1 MKKIALIIGHNEKNK
16 GAYSEYLK
24 ISEYDFYSKVLDKLF
39 KKYKE
44 AFNLKEKFVKN
55 IQDKITIFRVPN
67 TGYSKEMA
75 EVVNTLEK
83 NNFDLAIE
91 LHFNATTNHNQHGNT
106 VLYWHKSREGKKL
119 AELFQ
124 EIMTSYTE
132 VKKLDLIPINSLK
145 QNGAYGIVKS
155 KCPYILLEPFFGDNK
170 IDTDKI
176 NIEKMAEVLFLFL
189 NEINQVK
196 ISTNSNLEEENKRL
210 KKALLEIK
218 NKIGEILN
226 EAL

>member
-24 ISEYDFYSKVLDKLF
+24 ISEYDFYSKVLDVLF

-75 EVVNTLEK
+75 EVINTLEK
-83 NNFDLAIE
+83 NNFELAIE
-91 LHFNATTNHNQHGNT
+91 LHFNATVEHKQHGNT
-106 VLYWHKSREGKKL
+106 VLYWHKSMEGKKF

-132 VKKLDLIPINSLK
+132 IKKLDLIPISSLK
-145 QNGAYGIVKS
+145 QNGAYGIIKS

-196 ISTNSNLEEENKRL
+196 INTNSNLEEENKRL

-218 NKIGEILN
+218 NRIGEILD
-226 EAL
+226 ETL

>member
-1 MKKIALIIGHNEKNK
+1 M
-16 GAYSEYLK
+16 
-24 ISEYDFYSKVLDKLF
+24 LF

-44 AFNLKEKFVKN
+44 AFNLKEEFVKN

-75 EVVNTLEK
+75 EVINTLEK
-83 NNFDLAIE
+83 NNFELAIE
-91 LHFNATTNHNQHGNT
+91 LHFNATAEHKQHGNT
-106 VLYWHKSREGKKL
+106 VLYWHKSMEGKKL

-124 EIMTSYTE
+124 EIMSSYTE
-132 VKKLDLIPINSLK
+132 IKKLDLIPISSLK
-145 QNGAYGIVKS
+145 QNGAYGIIKS

>member
-24 ISEYDFYSKVLDKLF
+24 ISEYDFYSKVLDVLF

-44 AFNLKEKFVKN
+44 AFNLKEEFVKN
-55 IQDKITIFRVPN
+55 IQDKITIFRIPN

-155 KCPYILLEPFFGDNK
+155 KCSYILLEPFFGDNK

>member
-1 MKKIALIIGHNEKNK
+1 MKKIALIIGHNPQNK

-24 ISEYDFYSKVLDKLF
+24 ISEYDFYSKVLDVLF
-39 KKYKE
+39 KKYQE
-44 AFNLKEKFVKN
+44 AFKLKDEFVKN

-83 NNFDLAIE
+83 NNFELAIE
-91 LHFNATTNHNQHGNT
+91 LHFNAAAEHKQHGNT
-106 VLYWHKSREGKKL
+106 VLYWHKSIEGKKL

-132 VKKLDLIPINSLK
+132 VKKLDLIPIISLK
-145 QNGAYGIVKS
+145 QNGAYGIIKS

-196 ISTNSNLEEENKRL
+196 INTNSNLEEENKRL
-210 KKALLEIK
+210 KKVLLEIK

-226 EAL
+226 ETL

>member
-1 MKKIALIIGHNEKNK
+1 MKKIALIIGHNPQNK

-24 ISEYDFYSKVLDKLF
+24 TSEYDFYSKVLDVLF

-44 AFNLKEKFVKN
+44 AFNLKEEFVKN

-67 TGYSKEMA
+67 TSYSKEMT
-75 EVVNTLEK
+75 EVINTLEK
-83 NNFDLAIE
+83 NNFELAIE

-106 VLYWHKSREGKKL
+106 VLYWHKSIEGKKL

-132 VKKLDLIPINSLK
+132 IKKLDLIPISSLK
-145 QNGAYGIVKS
+145 QNGAYGIMKS

>member
-24 ISEYDFYSKVLDKLF
+24 ISEYDFYSKVLDILF

-44 AFNLKEKFVKN
+44 AFNLKEEFVKN
-55 IQDKITIFRVPN
+55 IQDKITIFRIPN

-83 NNFDLAIE
+83 NKFELAIE
-91 LHFNATTNHNQHGNT
+91 LHFNATVEHKRHGNT
-106 VLYWHKSREGKKL
+106 VLYWHKSMEGKKL

-124 EIMTSYTE
+124 EIMSSYTKI
-132 VKKLDLIPINSLK
+132 KKLDLIPISSLK
-145 QNGAYGIVKS
+145 QNGAYGIMKS
-155 KCPYILLEPFFGDNK
+155 KCPYVLLEPFFGDNK

-189 NEINQVK
+189 NEINQLK